1 MAIIQ
6 VKDEQFQ
13 ESIKEGIVLVDFWA
27 PWCGPC
33 KLLAPVLDELSAQLG
48 EEVTIAKLN
57 VDDNPET
64 AGKYGV
70 MSIPTLKLFKD
81 GELVDTTVGFRSLN
95 DLSGWVQPH
104 LS

>member
-6 VKDEQFQ
+6 VNDGQFQ
-13 ESIKEGIVLVDFWA
+13 ESVKEGIVLVDFWA

-33 KLLAPVLDELSAQLG
+33 KLLAPVLEDLSAQFG
-48 EEVTIAKLN
+48 EKVTIAKLN
-57 VDDNPET
+57 VDNNPET

-81 GELVDTTVGFRSLN
+81 GELVDTSVGFRPLN
-95 DLSGWVQPH
+95 DLSGWVEPH

>member
-1 MAIIQ
+1 MALIQ

-13 ESIKEGIVLVDFWA
+13 ESVKEGIVLVDFWA

-33 KLLAPVLDELSAQLG
+33 KLLAPVLEELSTQLG

-57 VDDNPET
+57 VDNNPET

-95 DLSGWVQPH
+95 ELTGWIEPH

>member
-13 ESIKEGIVLVDFWA
+13 ESVKEGVVLVDFWA

-48 EEVTIAKLN
+48 DEVTIAKLN
-57 VDDNPET
+57 VDNNPET

-95 DLSGWVQPH
+95 DLTGWIEPH

>member
-13 ESIKEGIVLVDFWA
+13 ESVKEGIVLVDFWA

-33 KLLAPVLDELSAQLG
+33 KLLAPVLEELSTQLG

-57 VDDNPET
+57 VDNNPET

-95 DLSGWVQPH
+95 ELTDWVKPH